1 MFSLHLGLGR
11 EGLKRLNNK
20 NYLGIMSSSHV
31 LQVDVRIPLAKDF
44 FPIKLAQVFFPPFFE
59 YHILFQDQSEENI
72 GEDDVID
79 MIEIIVL

>member
-1 MFSLHLGLGR
+1 
-11 EGLKRLNNK
+11 
-20 NYLGIMSSSHV
+20 MSSSHV

-44 FPIKLAQVFFPPFFE
+44 FPIKLVQVFFPPFFE

-72 GEDDVID
+72 VEDNVID